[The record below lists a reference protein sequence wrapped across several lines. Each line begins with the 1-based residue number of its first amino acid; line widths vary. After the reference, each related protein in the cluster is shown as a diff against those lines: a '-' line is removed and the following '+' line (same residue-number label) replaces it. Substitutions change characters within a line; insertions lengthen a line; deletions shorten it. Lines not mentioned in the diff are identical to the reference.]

1 MTANF
6 RKGIFLA
13 LPLALAI
20 ATYGVSYGVLAIG
33 AGMSYFEA
41 ILMSILVFSGS
52 VQLVAVAMIASGAS
66 FINLVIATS
75 LLNLRNLLYGAALS
89 DGFHQLKRSTRFL
102 YAFGI
107 NDESFVLSTSK
118 FKEIGPAPRFFLGAA
133 ITFYVSWLL
142 SSIVGAS
149 LGNVVDPIAYGL
161 DLAFPVTFAALLVQS
176 ITNYPAFATMGL
188 AALLTISLE
197 ALFPTNQFTIII
209 VGIVAPLLGL
219 FLSRKGR

>member
-1 MTANF
+1 MTSYF
-6 RKGIFLA
+6 RYGIIIA

-33 AGMSYFEA
+33 AGMSYFET

-52 VQLVAVAMIASGAS
+52 VQLVAVAMIASGAP
-66 FINLVIATS
+66 FMNLVIATS
-75 LLNLRNLLYGAALS
+75 LLNLRNLLYGAAFWIS
-89 DGFHQLKRSTRFL
+89 PTQTFDRFL

-149 LGNVVDPIAYGL
+149 LGNVIDPVAYGL

-176 ITNYPAFATMGL
+176 ITNYPAFATMVL

-209 VGIVAPLLGL
+209 VGIVAPFLGL